1 MKSSNHIA
9 PPTLSRVWW
18 NLPLCVAIAS
28 ISGSLAIVQP
38 ILMPYW
44 RRHELTMSEIW
55 ILQGAFALVL
65 AMCQIPS
72 GYWADTVSRKKALLI
87 GTMMCPVGD
96 YLYAFGSSF
105 TDFLVAEVL
114 FGVAIACTNGAD
126 GALIYDSLLYRGE
139 GKSNSWWSGMASAG
153 MFLVSALA
161 AVAGGYIGEIDLR
174 LPFLVTGSGALL
186 QVGLIALLR
195 EPPLERAKKMI
206 GLRALPEVVSH
217 CMGRESGLR
226 WIMGAWCFLGAATWL
241 AVWFYPVYFNAT
253 GWSERQQGYIFAAYH
268 VVAGGASLCARHFK
282 GRMELILPIFMGLA
296 MCTVSAHLLFG
307 LIATS
312 WGVLFGALHQVC
324 RGVVPVVF
332 GSAVHERTPSHMRA
346 TVFSI
351 QGALITTL
359 YGALTMRL
367 GWAAEIIGFHA
378 VLVGVGMILGLS
390 GVWLWSRRPK
400 IV

>member
-1 MKSSNHIA
+1 MNSCNTLR
-9 PPTLSRVWW
+9 PPSLSRVWW

-28 ISGSLAIVQP
+28 LSGSLAIVQP

-44 RRHELTMSEIW
+44 RRHDMTMSEIW
-55 ILQGAFALVL
+55 ILQGVFAFVL
-65 AMCQIPS
+65 ALCQIPS

-87 GTMMCPVGD
+87 GTLMCPVGD

-105 TDFLVAEVL
+105 TDFLIAEVL

-126 GALIYDSLLYRGE
+126 GALIYDTLLYRGE

-153 MFLVSALA
+153 MFLVSAVA
-161 AVAGGYIGEIDLR
+161 AVTGGYIGEIDLR
-174 LPFLVTGSGALL
+174 LPFLVTALAASA
-186 QVGLIALLR
+186 QVIFIAFLH
-195 EPPLERAKKMI
+195 EPPLERTKKMM
-206 GLRALPEVVSH
+206 GLGALPEVISH
-217 CMGRESGLR
+217 CIGRQNGLR
-226 WIMGAWCFLGAATWL
+226 WIMAAWCFLGAATWL
-241 AVWFYPVYFNAT
+241 AVWFYPVYFSAT
-253 GWSERQQGYIFAAYH
+253 GWSEREQGYIFAGYH
-268 VVAGGASLCARHFK
+268 LVAGGASLCARHFR
-282 GRMELILPIFMGLA
+282 GRTELLIPIFMGLA

-307 LIATS
+307 LVMAS
-312 WGVLFGALHQVC
+312 WGILFGALHQIC

-332 GSAVHERTPSHMRA
+332 GSAVHEKTPSHMRA

-367 GWAAEIIGFHA
+367 GWAAEVIGFQA
-378 VLVGVGMILGLS
+378 VLVAVGATLGCS
-390 GVWLWSRRPK
+390 GLWLWSRRPK